1 MLRALR
7 IKLYPNATQVEYLAR
22 LFGCCRKIYN
32 LALDESERLYKETGK
47 GMTSRGDLIN
57 YMHRVLLKD
66 PDLLY
71 LHEHNT
77 KIMKCMMNNL
87 AVAYDNFFASCSG
100 KRKGPKMGVPEHKRR
115 SNRQSVTVCR
125 EALSKKAFGEHGRLF
140 ISKTF
145 GRLTYRC
152 SDQYHHLLAKH
163 AEDVRSVTLVK
174 NPSGSYYASV
184 LVDCELIRKPK
195 ATGHAVGVDLGIKTL
210 MVTSDGELMENSH
223 PFRRKERRL
232 RLLQR
237 RTSRKVKGSMNRNRA
252 RMRLAKC
259 WEKVT
264 DYKRTRIHELT
275 WRLIDDNQV
284 ICIEDLNVKGMMK
297 NHNLAKSLSEV
308 NLGECRRLLEYKAS
322 WYGRTLSVIDRWYP
336 SSKTCSVCGYRYDG
350 LTLDERSW
358 TCPVCGTTHDR
369 DVNAAR
375 NILTEGLR
383 IIGGRSAESTPVETQ
398 PTRGGETPG
407 EPCRRSRKKRHG
419 ATI

>member
-32 LALDESERLYKETGK
+32 LALDESERLHKETGK

-57 YMHRVLLKD
+57 YMHRVLLKN
-66 PDLLY
+66 PELSY

-77 KIMKCMMNNL
+77 KIM
-87 AVAYDNFFASCSG
+87 
-100 KRKGPKMGVPEHKRR
+100 
-115 SNRQSVTVCR
+115 
-125 EALSKKAFGEHGRLF
+125 
-140 ISKTF
+140 
-145 GRLTYRC
+145 
-152 SDQYHHLLAKH
+152 
-163 AEDVRSVTLVK
+163 
-174 NPSGSYYASV
+174 
-184 LVDCELIRKPK
+184 
-195 ATGHAVGVDLGIKTL
+195 
-210 MVTSDGELMENSH
+210 
-223 PFRRKERRL
+223 
-232 RLLQR
+232 
-237 RTSRKVKGSMNRNRA
+237 
-252 RMRLAKC
+252 
-259 WEKVT
+259 
-264 DYKRTRIHELT
+264 
-275 WRLIDDNQV
+275 
-284 ICIEDLNVKGMMK
+284 KGMMK

-358 TCPVCGTTHDR
+358 TCPECGTVHDR

-375 NILTEGLR
+375 NILAEGLR

-407 EPCRRSRKKRHG
+407 APCRGSRKKRHG